1 VADEGLVALLDRALH
16 SALGIAVRTSDP
28 ERLRAKLY
36 ATKRELQNPD
46 YEGLLFKP
54 ANDRPHDTI
63 WIIKKNPS
71 PTEPSA
77 NG

>member
-1 VADEGLVALLDRALH
+1 MADEGIVALIDRALR
-16 SALGIAVRTSDP
+16 SPLGIAVRTSDP

-36 ATKRELQNPD
+36 ACKRELQNPD
-46 YEGLLFKP
+46 YEELLFKP